1 MPKQN
6 AAINAATLVP
16 LALALA
22 TGPLIGAASG
32 SATSSARTTSA
43 TAAKAKVACAA
54 VLSACPE
61 AGCAHTDT
69 PDAVTN
75 ELKRRLPAG
84 GSPKLLTLDDFKR
97 LQDDE
102 IAAFGD
108 DRIEP
113 TEAER
118 SKSLHQL
125 SIGGGKVSEGDLVQV
140 VGFLVGTSHANSG
153 ESVNCKLTGSANN
166 DFHITIADDPSS
178 DEFAGIVVE
187 MTPQVRKKAWT
198 LKALAA
204 AEALDRPVLVIGQL
218 FYDNKHHVN
227 DDPENPQGGD
237 PKRFSLFEVHPVTA
251 FFVCK
256 TAEQCDPNRPGDWLA
271 LEDPNALK

>member
-16 LALALA
+16 LAIALA
-22 TGPLIGAASG
+22 TGPLVGASG
-32 SATSSARTTSA
+32 GRATVSAKTTSA

-54 VLSACPE
+54 VLSVCPE
-61 AGCAHTDT
+61 MGCAPANT

-75 ELKRRLPAG
+75 ELKRRVPTG

-102 IAAFGD
+102 IAAFGN

-113 TEAER
+113 TEVER
-118 SKSLHQL
+118 LKNLHQL
-125 SIGGGKVSEGDLVQV
+125 SVSGGRVSEGDLVQV
-140 VGFLVGTSHANSG
+140 VGFLVGKSHSSSG
-153 ESVNCKLTGSANN
+153 ESVNCQLAGAANN
-166 DFHITIADDPSS
+166 DFHITIADDASS
-178 DEFAGIVVE
+178 EEFAGIVVE

-204 AEALDRPVLVIGQL
+204 AEALERPVLVVGQL
-218 FYDNKHHVN
+218 FYDNKHNIN
-227 DDPENPQGGD
+227 DDPENPHGGD

-256 TAEQCDPNRPGDWLA
+256 TSEQCDPSRLSDWLA
-271 LEDPNALK
+271 LEDPNATK